1 MSLASRFS
9 IGTPMK
15 DVAIWFAFRTS
26 VRCFDVRFLLV
37 IILGDGG
44 LQLDV
49 KLGEPDAQEQRS
61 N

>member
-1 MSLASRFS
+1 
-9 IGTPMK
+9 MK